1 MSAPAAARWRSS
13 GCARC
18 GAASAVAIERDP
30 ERCARIERNAQRLGT
45 PELVV
50 AQGSAPA
57 ALDGLPPPDAVF
69 IGGGLSEPGLLERC
83 WQALPQ
89 GGRLVANAVTLEG
102 EQALLAWRARL
113 GGELV
118 RIDDRESRAGRPVRG
133 LARRRCR

>member
-1 MSAPAAARWRSS
+1 M
-13 GCARC
+13 
-18 GAASAVAIERDP
+18 
-30 ERCARIERNAQRLGT
+30 
-45 PELVV
+45 

-102 EQALLAWRARL
+102 EQALLAWRARV

-118 RIDDRESRAGRPVRG
+118 RIDDCESRAGRPVRG
-133 LARRRCR
+133 LARRACR